1 MRQAGILA
9 AAGLFALEHNVS
21 RLAEDHQNAS
31 YLAQKLS
38 ELKQLEEKVKVHT
51 NMIFISAGIEGHE
64 ALPQFFLSRGI
75 IIWGGDVLR
84 LVTHLNVTREDMDAV
99 ILAFKDFYAS
109 NKLSKHQ
116 KKIQRS
122 VY

>member
-51 NMIFISAGIEGHE
+51 NMIFISAGIEGHDHMG
-64 ALPQFFLSRGI
+64 R
-75 IIWGGDVLR
+75 R
-84 LVTHLNVTREDMDAV
+84 C
-99 ILAFKDFYAS
+99 FKARHPSQCNEGRHGCGYFG
-109 NKLSKHQ
+109 
-116 KKIQRS
+116 IQRFLCLK
-122 VY
+122 